1 MTIHA
6 FDFDGTL
13 TRRDTLIEFIRYVK
27 GNKEFLIGFLKHLH
41 LLIMMKLGIMP
52 NWKTKRIIFQYFFG
66 GMTLEKFNEYC
77 EKFAKEKASLLR
89 KKGMVAVNKAVMDG
103 DQVVIISASIENWVE
118 PFFRFQ
124 VSNNINIIGTK
135 IQVVDGKLTGR
146 FLTKNCY
153 GEEKVRRLLE
163 QYPDRK
169 LVACMELHTF
179 SSLTEEFLKQYAHAM
194 DEADTAMVYYSPAAV
209 QHKKLPPIHPEMIFD
224 AFQRKD
230 LSVFNDSNLLRDK
243 LLETDWHHSVLLL
256 MSSGNFDGINLNEFG
271 KKIVLLPA

>member
-13 TRRDTLIEFIRYVK
+13 TRRDTLLEFIRYVK

-124 VSNNINIIGTK
+124 VSNNINIICTK

-169 LVACMELHTF
+169 EYKLVAYGDSRGDHALLDFADEGHYR
-179 SSLTEEFLKQYAHAM
+179 EF
-194 DEADTAMVYYSPAAV
+194 
-209 QHKKLPPIHPEMIFD
+209 
-224 AFQRKD
+224 
-230 LSVFNDSNLLRDK
+230 
-243 LLETDWHHSVLLL
+243 
-256 MSSGNFDGINLNEFG
+256 
-271 KKIVLLPA
+271 

>member
-1 MTIHA
+1 MGAHVLINHLFPMTIHA

-153 GEEKVRRLLE
+153 GEEKVRRMLE

-169 LVACMELHTF
+169 EYKLVAYGDSRGDHALLDFADEGLYR
-179 SSLTEEFLKQYAHAM
+179 EF
-194 DEADTAMVYYSPAAV
+194 
-209 QHKKLPPIHPEMIFD
+209 
-224 AFQRKD
+224 
-230 LSVFNDSNLLRDK
+230 
-243 LLETDWHHSVLLL
+243 
-256 MSSGNFDGINLNEFG
+256 
-271 KKIVLLPA
+271 

>member
-1 MTIHA
+1 MGTHVLINHLFPMTIHA

-13 TRRDTLIEFIRYVK
+13 TRRDTLLEFIRYVK
-27 GNKEFLIGFLKHLH
+27 GNKEFLFGFLKHLH

-169 LVACMELHTF
+169 EYKLVAYGDSRGDHALLDFADEGHYR
-179 SSLTEEFLKQYAHAM
+179 EF
-194 DEADTAMVYYSPAAV
+194 
-209 QHKKLPPIHPEMIFD
+209 
-224 AFQRKD
+224 
-230 LSVFNDSNLLRDK
+230 
-243 LLETDWHHSVLLL
+243 
-256 MSSGNFDGINLNEFG
+256 
-271 KKIVLLPA
+271 

>member
-41 LLIMMKLGIMP
+41 LLILMKIGIMP

-103 DQVVIISASIENWVE
+103 DQVVIISASIENWVT
-118 PFFRFQ
+118 PFFTHPQ
-124 VSNNINIIGTK
+124 PLPKGGESGAPTPNTQLPPPIKIIGTK

-169 LVACMELHTF
+169 EYKLVAYGDSRGDHALLDFADEGHYR
-179 SSLTEEFLKQYAHAM
+179 EF
-194 DEADTAMVYYSPAAV
+194 
-209 QHKKLPPIHPEMIFD
+209 
-224 AFQRKD
+224 
-230 LSVFNDSNLLRDK
+230 
-243 LLETDWHHSVLLL
+243 
-256 MSSGNFDGINLNEFG
+256 
-271 KKIVLLPA
+271 

>member
-1 MTIHA
+1 MGAHVLINHLFPMTIHA

-169 LVACMELHTF
+169 EYKLVAYGDSRGDHALLDFADEGHYR
-179 SSLTEEFLKQYAHAM
+179 EF
-194 DEADTAMVYYSPAAV
+194 
-209 QHKKLPPIHPEMIFD
+209 
-224 AFQRKD
+224 
-230 LSVFNDSNLLRDK
+230 
-243 LLETDWHHSVLLL
+243 
-256 MSSGNFDGINLNEFG
+256 
-271 KKIVLLPA
+271 

>member
-13 TRRDTLIEFIRYVK
+13 TRRDTLLEYIRYVK

-124 VSNNINIIGTK
+124 VSNHINIIGTK

-153 GEEKVRRLLE
+153 GEEKVRRLLK

-169 LVACMELHTF
+169 EYKLVAYGDSRGDHALLDFADEGHYR
-179 SSLTEEFLKQYAHAM
+179 EF
-194 DEADTAMVYYSPAAV
+194 
-209 QHKKLPPIHPEMIFD
+209 
-224 AFQRKD
+224 
-230 LSVFNDSNLLRDK
+230 
-243 LLETDWHHSVLLL
+243 
-256 MSSGNFDGINLNEFG
+256 
-271 KKIVLLPA
+271 

>member
-41 LLIMMKLGIMP
+41 LLILMKIGIMP

-169 LVACMELHTF
+169 EYKLVAYGDSRGDHALLDFADEGHYR
-179 SSLTEEFLKQYAHAM
+179 EF
-194 DEADTAMVYYSPAAV
+194 
-209 QHKKLPPIHPEMIFD
+209 
-224 AFQRKD
+224 
-230 LSVFNDSNLLRDK
+230 
-243 LLETDWHHSVLLL
+243 
-256 MSSGNFDGINLNEFG
+256 
-271 KKIVLLPA
+271 

>member
-13 TRRDTLIEFIRYVK
+13 TRRDTLLEFIRYVK

-124 VSNNINIIGTK
+124 VSNHINIIGTK

-169 LVACMELHTF
+169 EYKLVAYGDSRGDHALLDFADEGHYR
-179 SSLTEEFLKQYAHAM
+179 EF
-194 DEADTAMVYYSPAAV
+194 
-209 QHKKLPPIHPEMIFD
+209 
-224 AFQRKD
+224 
-230 LSVFNDSNLLRDK
+230 
-243 LLETDWHHSVLLL
+243 
-256 MSSGNFDGINLNEFG
+256 
-271 KKIVLLPA
+271 

>member
-13 TRRDTLIEFIRYVK
+13 TRRDTLLEYIRYVK

-89 KKGMVAVNKAVMDG
+89 KKGMVAVNKVVMDG

-124 VSNNINIIGTK
+124 VSNHINIIGTK

-153 GEEKVRRLLE
+153 GEEKVRRLLK

-169 LVACMELHTF
+169 EYKLVAYGDSRGDHALLDFADEGHYR
-179 SSLTEEFLKQYAHAM
+179 EF
-194 DEADTAMVYYSPAAV
+194 
-209 QHKKLPPIHPEMIFD
+209 
-224 AFQRKD
+224 
-230 LSVFNDSNLLRDK
+230 
-243 LLETDWHHSVLLL
+243 
-256 MSSGNFDGINLNEFG
+256 
-271 KKIVLLPA
+271 

>member
-103 DQVVIISASIENWVE
+103 DQVIIISASIENWVE
-118 PFFRFQ
+118 PFFRSIASPRGGLVG
-124 VSNNINIIGTK
+124 VSIIGTK

-153 GEEKVRRLLE
+153 GEEKVRRMLE

-169 LVACMELHTF
+169 EYKLVAYGDSRGDHALLDFADEGHYK
-179 SSLTEEFLKQYAHAM
+179 EF
-194 DEADTAMVYYSPAAV
+194 
-209 QHKKLPPIHPEMIFD
+209 
-224 AFQRKD
+224 
-230 LSVFNDSNLLRDK
+230 
-243 LLETDWHHSVLLL
+243 
-256 MSSGNFDGINLNEFG
+256 
-271 KKIVLLPA
+271 

>member
-1 MTIHA
+1 MGAHVLINHLFPMTIHA

-52 NWKTKRIIFQYFFG
+52 NWKTKRIFFQYFFG

-124 VSNNINIIGTK
+124 VSKPINIIGTK

-169 LVACMELHTF
+169 EYKLVAYGDSRGDHALLDFADEGHYR
-179 SSLTEEFLKQYAHAM
+179 EF
-194 DEADTAMVYYSPAAV
+194 
-209 QHKKLPPIHPEMIFD
+209 
-224 AFQRKD
+224 
-230 LSVFNDSNLLRDK
+230 
-243 LLETDWHHSVLLL
+243 
-256 MSSGNFDGINLNEFG
+256 
-271 KKIVLLPA
+271 

>member
-135 IQVVDGKLTGR
+135 IQVVDGKLAGR

-169 LVACMELHTF
+169 EYKLVAYGDSRGDHALLDFADEGHYR
-179 SSLTEEFLKQYAHAM
+179 EF
-194 DEADTAMVYYSPAAV
+194 
-209 QHKKLPPIHPEMIFD
+209 
-224 AFQRKD
+224 
-230 LSVFNDSNLLRDK
+230 
-243 LLETDWHHSVLLL
+243 
-256 MSSGNFDGINLNEFG
+256 
-271 KKIVLLPA
+271 

>member
-13 TRRDTLIEFIRYVK
+13 TRRDTLLEYIRYVK

-169 LVACMELHTF
+169 EYKLVAYGDSRGDHALLDFADEGHYR
-179 SSLTEEFLKQYAHAM
+179 EF
-194 DEADTAMVYYSPAAV
+194 
-209 QHKKLPPIHPEMIFD
+209 
-224 AFQRKD
+224 
-230 LSVFNDSNLLRDK
+230 
-243 LLETDWHHSVLLL
+243 
-256 MSSGNFDGINLNEFG
+256 
-271 KKIVLLPA
+271 

>member
-13 TRRDTLIEFIRYVK
+13 TRRDTLLEFIRYVK

-41 LLIMMKLGIMP
+41 LLIMMKLGMMP

-124 VSNNINIIGTK
+124 VSNHINIIGTK

-169 LVACMELHTF
+169 EYKLVAYGDSRGDHALLDFADEGHYR
-179 SSLTEEFLKQYAHAM
+179 EF
-194 DEADTAMVYYSPAAV
+194 
-209 QHKKLPPIHPEMIFD
+209 
-224 AFQRKD
+224 
-230 LSVFNDSNLLRDK
+230 
-243 LLETDWHHSVLLL
+243 
-256 MSSGNFDGINLNEFG
+256 
-271 KKIVLLPA
+271 

>member
-41 LLIMMKLGIMP
+41 LLIMMKLSMMP

-89 KKGMVAVNKAVMDG
+89 KKGMVAVNKVVMDG

-169 LVACMELHTF
+169 EYKLVAYGDSRGDHALLDFADEGHYR
-179 SSLTEEFLKQYAHAM
+179 EF
-194 DEADTAMVYYSPAAV
+194 
-209 QHKKLPPIHPEMIFD
+209 
-224 AFQRKD
+224 
-230 LSVFNDSNLLRDK
+230 
-243 LLETDWHHSVLLL
+243 
-256 MSSGNFDGINLNEFG
+256 
-271 KKIVLLPA
+271 

>member
-13 TRRDTLIEFIRYVK
+13 TRRDTLLEYIRYVK

-41 LLIMMKLGIMP
+41 LLIMMKLGMMP

-124 VSNNINIIGTK
+124 VSNHINIIGTK

-169 LVACMELHTF
+169 EYKLVAYGDSRGDHALLDFADEGHYR
-179 SSLTEEFLKQYAHAM
+179 EF
-194 DEADTAMVYYSPAAV
+194 
-209 QHKKLPPIHPEMIFD
+209 
-224 AFQRKD
+224 
-230 LSVFNDSNLLRDK
+230 
-243 LLETDWHHSVLLL
+243 
-256 MSSGNFDGINLNEFG
+256 
-271 KKIVLLPA
+271 

>member
-13 TRRDTLIEFIRYVK
+13 TRRDTLLEYIRYVK

-89 KKGMVAVNKAVMDG
+89 KKGMVAVNKVVMDG

-153 GEEKVRRLLE
+153 GEEKVRRLLK

-169 LVACMELHTF
+169 EYKLVAYGDSRGDHALLDFADEGHYR
-179 SSLTEEFLKQYAHAM
+179 EF
-194 DEADTAMVYYSPAAV
+194 
-209 QHKKLPPIHPEMIFD
+209 
-224 AFQRKD
+224 
-230 LSVFNDSNLLRDK
+230 
-243 LLETDWHHSVLLL
+243 
-256 MSSGNFDGINLNEFG
+256 
-271 KKIVLLPA
+271 

>member
-1 MTIHA
+1 MGTHVLINHLFPMTIHA

-13 TRRDTLIEFIRYVK
+13 TRRDTLLEFIRYVK

-89 KKGMVAVNKAVMDG
+89 KKGMVAVNKVVMDG

-169 LVACMELHTF
+169 EYKLVAYGDSRGDHALLDFADEGHYR
-179 SSLTEEFLKQYAHAM
+179 EF
-194 DEADTAMVYYSPAAV
+194 
-209 QHKKLPPIHPEMIFD
+209 
-224 AFQRKD
+224 
-230 LSVFNDSNLLRDK
+230 
-243 LLETDWHHSVLLL
+243 
-256 MSSGNFDGINLNEFG
+256 
-271 KKIVLLPA
+271 

>member
-1 MTIHA
+1 MGAHVLINHLFPMNIHA

-89 KKGMVAVNKAVMDG
+89 KKGMAAVNKAVMDG

-153 GEEKVRRLLE
+153 GEEKVRRMLE

-169 LVACMELHTF
+169 EYKLVAYGDSRGDHALLDFADEGHYR
-179 SSLTEEFLKQYAHAM
+179 EF
-194 DEADTAMVYYSPAAV
+194 
-209 QHKKLPPIHPEMIFD
+209 
-224 AFQRKD
+224 
-230 LSVFNDSNLLRDK
+230 
-243 LLETDWHHSVLLL
+243 
-256 MSSGNFDGINLNEFG
+256 
-271 KKIVLLPA
+271 